1 PGESQSCTAKPG
13 PSNSCFKRG
22 ISPRIARTK
31 RTSRKTKTAGA
42 LLPAVARWAR
52 PTSYLRA
59 HLCPPFFISTP
70 LHPCIYALSLGWSE
84 RFRYWTLVVHKAG
97 RPPDRGQ
104 ATAGTLRQNAKP
116 EEYGRGQSSGFGS
129 TSKATLTGFE

>member
-1 PGESQSCTAKPG
+1 
-13 PSNSCFKRG
+13 
-22 ISPRIARTK
+22 
-31 RTSRKTKTAGA
+31 
-42 LLPAVARWAR
+42 VVRWAR

-70 LHPCIYALSLGWSE
+70 LHRCIYALSLGWSE

-104 ATAGTLRQNAKP
+104 ATAWTLRQNAKP

-129 TSKATLTGFE
+129 TSKATLTGFEPSLLTS